1 MPNKPID
8 MYKIR
13 QILRLYADGRGSKF
27 ISSTTGIARNTVKKY
42 LAQFTSLG
50 LSLQD
55 IERMSDGQLASIFL
69 PEKPV
74 EVILKVAAI
83 FNSL

>member
-13 QILRLYADGRGSKF
+13 QLIRLYADGRGSKF

-42 LAQFTSLG
+42 LVQFVSLG
-50 LSLQD
+50 
-55 IERMSDGQLASIFL
+55 A
-69 PEKPV
+69 
-74 EVILKVAAI
+74 
-83 FNSL
+83 